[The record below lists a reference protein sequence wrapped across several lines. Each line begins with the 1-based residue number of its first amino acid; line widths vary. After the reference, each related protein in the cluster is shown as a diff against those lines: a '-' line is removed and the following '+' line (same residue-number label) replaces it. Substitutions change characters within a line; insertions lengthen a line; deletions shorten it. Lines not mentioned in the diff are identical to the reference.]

1 MGRRDGGACQRRVDD
16 PGGEAPSLGG
26 FSHGQAFAG
35 RVDEEDNAEYRSAM
49 DTDVEISMWGAP
61 LWRVACVACVSAS
74 VYDVCVF
81 VCA

>member
-1 MGRRDGGACQRRVDD
+1 MEARANGAWTTPAERRRLSAASPTGKHSR
-16 PGGEAPSLGG
+16 
-26 FSHGQAFAG
+26 G

>member
-1 MGRRDGGACQRRVDD
+1 
-16 PGGEAPSLGG
+16 
-26 FSHGQAFAG
+26 
-35 RVDEEDNAEYRSAM
+35 M

-74 VYDVCVF
+74 VYDVCVC